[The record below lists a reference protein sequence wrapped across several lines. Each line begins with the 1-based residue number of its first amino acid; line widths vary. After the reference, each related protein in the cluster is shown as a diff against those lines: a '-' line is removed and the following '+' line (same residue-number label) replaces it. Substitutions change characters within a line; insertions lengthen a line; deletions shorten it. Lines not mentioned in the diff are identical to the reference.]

1 MRALPRV
8 ASAVALAL
16 LTFSGLTGC
25 GGSDDDPAPG
35 DSQSV
40 AEGDP
45 ASSDDDDAGGDD
57 GAGDGAGD
65 GGSGGAEVSF
75 VDCTAITAEEM
86 AAVPG
91 MSPGTAEVS
100 PGGGQCEYEPTDPV
114 QPTVYV
120 EQFLTSDFADG
131 FTGAAANITGTG
143 AGPIGDPVTSA
154 PQGVG
159 DGAAI
164 VVGTSPL
171 GGESLQSIGLVLV
184 GDTIVRATILQAVD
198 LDEPALAELTTGV
211 LTLIAS
217 KG

>member
-8 ASAVALAL
+8 ATAVALAL
-16 LTFSGLTGC
+16 LTLSGLTAC
-25 GGSDDDPAPG
+25 GGSDDDPAAG
-35 DSQSV
+35 DSQGV

-45 ASSDDDDAGGDD
+45 ASSDDTDGDTND
-57 GAGDGAGD
+57 QG
-65 GGSGGAEVSF
+65 GGSGVSF
-75 VDCTAITAEEM
+75 IDCSAITVEEM

-91 MSPGTAEVS
+91 MSTGTAEVS
-100 PGGGQCEYEPTDPV
+100 PGGNQCEYEPTDPV
-114 QPTVYV
+114 EPTVYV
-120 EQFLTSDFADG
+120 EQFPTSDFADG
-131 FTGAAANITGTG
+131 FEGARANITGTG
-143 AGPIGDPVTSA
+143 AGPIGDPVTSS
-154 PQGVG
+154 PEGIG
-159 DGAAI
+159 DGAEI

-198 LDEPALAELTTGV
+198 LDEPALTELTTGV